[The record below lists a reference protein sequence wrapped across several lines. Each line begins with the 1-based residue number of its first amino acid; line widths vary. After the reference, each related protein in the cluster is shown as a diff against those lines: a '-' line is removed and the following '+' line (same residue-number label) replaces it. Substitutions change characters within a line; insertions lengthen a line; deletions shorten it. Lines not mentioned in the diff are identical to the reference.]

1 MERDR
6 PGLWQRILERLGL
19 RKPPPDVGVREPR
32 RPKAPAA
39 GGVVTLEPPETETR
53 TD

>member
-1 MERDR
+1 MERDQ
-6 PGLWQRILERLGL
+6 PGLWQRILEGLGL

-32 RPKAPAA
+32 SPEPSAS
-39 GGVVTLEPPETETR
+39 GGVVTREPPETEER